1 MRCGGRGLFDESI
14 NQEIQFFQ
22 RKYPDKKINFEI
34 ITTEDLKKDSSIFI
48 SELRNELISELEHT
62 GDIASLESK
71 LDLSMFDDE
80 EFRSLDEIMISDD
93 FKQKLKA
100 QKLQVDS
107 LYNNDY
113 IEAFQEDD
121 DQSSL
126 AALVEANRRLVLK
139 IAQRYKRQL
148 TNSIDMDDLEQFGML
163 GLMKA
168 AEKFDLSKGFAFST
182 YATHWIRQSISRGI
196 MDTSL
201 TVRLPVHLIEK
212 INKLTRLES
221 TILNEKLE
229 VNLPLLTAE
238 MNISIEQYHDL
249 VALRNTYLSTISL
262 DMPIGID
269 RDTTIGDMLPDNEY
283 DIETVIEYDFLRSDL
298 EKPLDYLNEKERKII
313 DLRFGLKDGEIKTLE
328 EIGQM
333 FGVTRERI
341 RQIEAKA
348 IRKLKKR
355 ANRELISDYYYTNGK
370 DSMLLPCA
378 LILLVSHLIKRGKII
393 EKQNISLH
401 GTI

>member
-1 MRCGGRGLFDESI
+1 MFDESI

-48 SELRNELISELEHT
+48 SELRDELISELEHT
-62 GDIASLESK
+62 EDTASLESK

-93 FKQKLKA
+93 FQQKLKA

-113 IEAFQEDD
+113 IEAFQEDN

-139 IAQRYKRQL
+139 IAQRYKGQL

-182 YATHWIRQSISRGI
+182 YATLWIRQSISRGI

-201 TVRLPVHLIEK
+201 TVRLPVHLIDK

-221 TILNEKLE
+221 IMLNEKLE

-283 DIETVIEYDFLRSDL
+283 DIEKVIEHDFLRSDL
-298 EKPLDYLNEKERKII
+298 EKLLDYLNEKERKII
-313 DLRFGLKDGEIKTLE
+313 DLRFGLKDGETKTLE

-348 IRKLKKR
+348 IRNLKKR

-370 DSMLLPCA
+370 DS
-378 LILLVSHLIKRGKII
+378 IDDGKY
-393 EKQNISLH
+393 EGNS
-401 GTI
+401 

>member
-1 MRCGGRGLFDESI
+1 MRCGGRRLFDESI

-48 SELRNELISELEHT
+48 SELRDELISELEHT
-62 GDIASLESK
+62 EDTASLESK

-93 FKQKLKA
+93 FQQKLKA

-113 IEAFQEDD
+113 IEAFQEDN

-139 IAQRYKRQL
+139 IAQRYKGQL

-182 YATHWIRQSISRGI
+182 YATLWIRQSISRGI

-201 TVRLPVHLIEK
+201 TVRLPVHLIDK

-221 TILNEKLE
+221 IMLNEKLE

-283 DIETVIEYDFLRSDL
+283 DIEKVIEHDFLRSDL

-313 DLRFGLKDGEIKTLE
+313 DLRFGLKDGETKTLE

-348 IRKLKKR
+348 IRNLKKR

-370 DSMLLPCA
+370 DS
-378 LILLVSHLIKRGKII
+378 IDDGKY
-393 EKQNISLH
+393 EGNS
-401 GTI
+401 

>member
-93 FKQKLKA
+93 FQQKLKA

-370 DSMLLPCA
+370 DS
-378 LILLVSHLIKRGKII
+378 IDDGKY
-393 EKQNISLH
+393 EGNS
-401 GTI
+401 

>member
-1 MRCGGRGLFDESI
+1 MRCGGRRLFDESI
-14 NQEIQFFQ
+14 NQEIQVFQ

-62 GDIASLESK
+62 EDTASLESK

-80 EFRSLDEIMISDD
+80 EFRSLDEIMTSDA
-93 FKQKLKA
+93 FQHKLKA

-139 IAQRYKRQL
+139 IAQRYKGQL

-182 YATHWIRQSISRGI
+182 YATLWIRQSISRGI

-201 TVRLPVHLIEK
+201 TVRLPVHLIDK

-221 TILNEKLE
+221 IMLNEKLE

-283 DIETVIEYDFLRSDL
+283 DIETVIEHDFLRSDL

-313 DLRFGLKDGEIKTLE
+313 DLRFGFKDGETKTLE

-370 DSMLLPCA
+370 DS
-378 LILLVSHLIKRGKII
+378 IDDDKHEGNS
-393 EKQNISLH
+393 
-401 GTI
+401 

>member
-1 MRCGGRGLFDESI
+1 MRCGGRRLFDESI
-14 NQEIQFFQ
+14 NQEIQVFQ

-48 SELRNELISELEHT
+48 SELKNELISELEHT
-62 GDIASLESK
+62 EDTASLESK

-80 EFRSLDEIMISDD
+80 EFRSLDEIMTSDD
-93 FKQKLKA
+93 FQQKLKA

-139 IAQRYKRQL
+139 IAQRYKGQL

-182 YATHWIRQSISRGI
+182 YATLWIRQSISRGI

-201 TVRLPVHLIEK
+201 TVRLPVHLIDK

-221 TILNEKLE
+221 IMLNEKLE

-283 DIETVIEYDFLRSDL
+283 DIETVIEHDFLRSDL

-313 DLRFGLKDGEIKTLE
+313 DLRFGLKDGETKTLE

-348 IRKLKKR
+348 LRKLKKR

-370 DSMLLPCA
+370 DS
-378 LILLVSHLIKRGKII
+378 IDDDKHEGNS
-393 EKQNISLH
+393 
-401 GTI
+401 

>member
-1 MRCGGRGLFDESI
+1 MVCGGRRLFDESI

-34 ITTEDLKKDSSIFI
+34 ITTDDLKKDSSIFI

-62 GDIASLESK
+62 GDMASLESK

-80 EFRSLDEIMISDD
+80 DFRSLDEIMTSDD
-93 FKQKLKA
+93 FQQKLKA
-100 QKLQVDS
+100 QKIQVDS

-126 AALVEANRRLVLK
+126 AALVEANRLLVLK

-182 YATHWIRQSISRGI
+182 YAIHWIRQSISRGI
-196 MDTSL
+196 MDTGL
-201 TVRLPVHLIEK
+201 TVRLPVHLVEK
-212 INKLTRLES
+212 INKLTQLES
-221 TILNEKLE
+221 TMLNEKLE
-229 VNLPLLTAE
+229 VNLPLLTTE

-249 VALRNTYLSTISL
+249 VTLRNTYLSTVSL

-269 RDTTIGDMLPDNEY
+269 RDTTIGDVLPDNEY
-283 DIETVIEYDFLRSDL
+283 DIDVIIDHDFLKEDL
-298 EKPLDYLNEKERKII
+298 EKSLEYLKEKERKII
-313 DLRFGLKDGEIKTLE
+313 DLRFGLTDGETKTLE

-370 DSMLLPCA
+370 DS
-378 LILLVSHLIKRGKII
+378 IDDGKH
-393 EKQNISLH
+393 ERNS
-401 GTI
+401 

>member
-1 MRCGGRGLFDESI
+1 MMRCGGRGLFDESI

-93 FKQKLKA
+93 FQQKLKA

-283 DIETVIEYDFLRSDL
+283 DIETVIEHDFLRSDL

-370 DSMLLPCA
+370 DS
-378 LILLVSHLIKRGKII
+378 IDDGKY
-393 EKQNISLH
+393 EGNS
-401 GTI
+401 

>member
-1 MRCGGRGLFDESI
+1 MVCGGRRLFDESI

-34 ITTEDLKKDSSIFI
+34 ITTDDLKKDSSIFI

-62 GDIASLESK
+62 GDMASLESK

-80 EFRSLDEIMISDD
+80 EFRSLDEIMTSDD
-93 FKQKLKA
+93 FQQKLKA
-100 QKLQVDS
+100 QKIQVDS

-126 AALVEANRRLVLK
+126 AALVEANRLLVLK

-182 YATHWIRQSISRGI
+182 YAIHWIRQSISRGI
-196 MDTSL
+196 MDTGL
-201 TVRLPVHLIEK
+201 TVRLPVHLVEK
-212 INKLTRLES
+212 INKLTRLEN
-221 TILNEKLE
+221 TMLNEKLE
-229 VNLPLLTAE
+229 VNLPLLTTE

-249 VALRNTYLSTISL
+249 VTLRNTYLSTVSL

-269 RDTTIGDMLPDNEY
+269 RDTTIGDVLPDNEY
-283 DIETVIEYDFLRSDL
+283 DIDVIIDHDFLKEDL
-298 EKPLDYLNEKERKII
+298 EKSLEYLKEKERKII
-313 DLRFGLKDGEIKTLE
+313 DLRFGLTDGETKTLE

-370 DSMLLPCA
+370 DS
-378 LILLVSHLIKRGKII
+378 IDDGKH
-393 EKQNISLH
+393 ERNS
-401 GTI
+401 

>member
-1 MRCGGRGLFDESI
+1 MRCGGRRLFDESI

-48 SELRNELISELEHT
+48 SELRDELISELEHT
-62 GDIASLESK
+62 EDTASLESK

-80 EFRSLDEIMISDD
+80 EFRSLDEIMTSDD
-93 FKQKLKA
+93 FQQKIKA

-113 IEAFQEDD
+113 IEAFQEDN

-221 TILNEKLE
+221 TMLNEKLE

-283 DIETVIEYDFLRSDL
+283 DIETVIEHDFLRSDL

-313 DLRFGLKDGEIKTLE
+313 DLRFGFKDGETKTLE

-370 DSMLLPCA
+370 DS
-378 LILLVSHLIKRGKII
+378 IDDDKHEGNS
-393 EKQNISLH
+393 
-401 GTI
+401 

>member
-1 MRCGGRGLFDESI
+1 MRCGGRRLFDESI
-14 NQEIQFFQ
+14 NQEIQVFQ

-62 GDIASLESK
+62 EDTASLESK

-80 EFRSLDEIMISDD
+80 EFRSLDEIMTSDD
-93 FKQKLKA
+93 FQHKLKA

-139 IAQRYKRQL
+139 IAQRYKGQL

-182 YATHWIRQSISRGI
+182 YATLWIRQSISRGI

-221 TILNEKLE
+221 TMLNEKLE

-283 DIETVIEYDFLRSDL
+283 DIETVIEHDFLRSDL

-313 DLRFGLKDGEIKTLE
+313 DLRFGFKDGETKTLE

-370 DSMLLPCA
+370 DS
-378 LILLVSHLIKRGKII
+378 IDDDKHEGNS
-393 EKQNISLH
+393 
-401 GTI
+401 

>member
-1 MRCGGRGLFDESI
+1 MRCGGRILFDESI
-14 NQEIQFFQ
+14 NQEIQVFQ

-62 GDIASLESK
+62 EDTASLESK

-80 EFRSLDEIMISDD
+80 EFRSLDEIMTSDD
-93 FKQKLKA
+93 LQQKLKA

-139 IAQRYKRQL
+139 IAQRYKGQL

-182 YATHWIRQSISRGI
+182 YATLWIRQSISRGI

-201 TVRLPVHLIEK
+201 TVRLPVHLIDK

-221 TILNEKLE
+221 IMLNEKLE

-283 DIETVIEYDFLRSDL
+283 DIETVIEHDFLRSDL

-313 DLRFGLKDGEIKTLE
+313 DLRFGLKDGETKTLE

-348 IRKLKKR
+348 LRKLKKR

-370 DSMLLPCA
+370 DS
-378 LILLVSHLIKRGKII
+378 IDDDKHEGNS
-393 EKQNISLH
+393 
-401 GTI
+401 

>member
-93 FKQKLKA
+93 FQQKLKA

-163 GLMKA
+163 GLMTA

-229 VNLPLLTAE
+229 VNLPLLTEE

-283 DIETVIEYDFLRSDL
+283 DIETVIEHDFLRSDL

-370 DSMLLPCA
+370 DS
-378 LILLVSHLIKRGKII
+378 IDDGKY
-393 EKQNISLH
+393 EGNS
-401 GTI
+401 

>member
-1 MRCGGRGLFDESI
+1 MRCGGRRLFDESI
-14 NQEIQFFQ
+14 NQEIQVFQ

-62 GDIASLESK
+62 EDTASLESK

-80 EFRSLDEIMISDD
+80 EFRSLDEIMTSDD
-93 FKQKLKA
+93 FQQKLKA

-139 IAQRYKRQL
+139 IAQRYKGQL

-182 YATHWIRQSISRGI
+182 YATLWIRQSISRGI

-201 TVRLPVHLIEK
+201 TVRLPVHLIDK

-221 TILNEKLE
+221 IMLNEKLE

-283 DIETVIEYDFLRSDL
+283 DIETVIEHDFLRSDL

-313 DLRFGLKDGEIKTLE
+313 DLRFGLKDGETKTLE

-348 IRKLKKR
+348 LRKLKKR

-370 DSMLLPCA
+370 DS
-378 LILLVSHLIKRGKII
+378 IDDDKHEGNS
-393 EKQNISLH
+393 
-401 GTI
+401 

>member
-1 MRCGGRGLFDESI
+1 MRCGGRRLFDESI

-48 SELRNELISELEHT
+48 SELRDELISELEHT
-62 GDIASLESK
+62 EDTASLESK

-93 FKQKLKA
+93 FQQKLKA

-113 IEAFQEDD
+113 IEAFQEDN

-139 IAQRYKRQL
+139 IAQRYKGQL

-182 YATHWIRQSISRGI
+182 YATLWIRQSISRGI

-201 TVRLPVHLIEK
+201 TVRLPVHLIDK

-221 TILNEKLE
+221 VMLNEKLE

-283 DIETVIEYDFLRSDL
+283 DIEKVIEHDFLRSDL

-313 DLRFGLKDGEIKTLE
+313 DLRFGLKDGETKTLE

-348 IRKLKKR
+348 IRNLKKR

-370 DSMLLPCA
+370 DS
-378 LILLVSHLIKRGKII
+378 IDDGKY
-393 EKQNISLH
+393 EGNS
-401 GTI
+401 

>member
-34 ITTEDLKKDSSIFI
+34 VTTEDLKKDSSIFI

-93 FKQKLKA
+93 FQQKLKA

-126 AALVEANRRLVLK
+126 ATLVEANRRLVLK

-249 VALRNTYLSTISL
+249 VTLRNTYLSTISL

-283 DIETVIEYDFLRSDL
+283 DIETVIEHDFLRSDL

-370 DSMLLPCA
+370 DS
-378 LILLVSHLIKRGKII
+378 IDDGKY
-393 EKQNISLH
+393 EGNS
-401 GTI
+401 

>member
-1 MRCGGRGLFDESI
+1 MRCGGRRLFDESI

-48 SELRNELISELEHT
+48 SELRDELISELEHT
-62 GDIASLESK
+62 EDTASLESK

-93 FKQKLKA
+93 FQQKLKA

-113 IEAFQEDD
+113 IEAFQEDN

-139 IAQRYKRQL
+139 IAQRYKGQL

-182 YATHWIRQSISRGI
+182 YATLWIRQSISRGI

-201 TVRLPVHLIEK
+201 TVRLPVHLIDK

-221 TILNEKLE
+221 IMLNEKLE

-283 DIETVIEYDFLRSDL
+283 DIEKVIEHDFLRSDL
-298 EKPLDYLNEKERKII
+298 EKLLDYLNEKERKII
-313 DLRFGLKDGEIKTLE
+313 DLRFGLKDGETKTLE

-348 IRKLKKR
+348 IRNLKKR

-370 DSMLLPCA
+370 DS
-378 LILLVSHLIKRGKII
+378 IDDGKY
-393 EKQNISLH
+393 EGNS
-401 GTI
+401 

>member
-1 MRCGGRGLFDESI
+1 MFDESI

-48 SELRNELISELEHT
+48 SELRDELISELEHT
-62 GDIASLESK
+62 EDTASLESK

-93 FKQKLKA
+93 FQQKLKA

-113 IEAFQEDD
+113 IEAFQEDN

-139 IAQRYKRQL
+139 IAQRYKGQL

-182 YATHWIRQSISRGI
+182 YATLWIRQSISRGI

-201 TVRLPVHLIEK
+201 TVRLPVHLIDK

-221 TILNEKLE
+221 VMLNEKLE

-283 DIETVIEYDFLRSDL
+283 DIEKVIEHDFLRSDL

-313 DLRFGLKDGEIKTLE
+313 DLRFGLKDGETKTLE

-348 IRKLKKR
+348 IRNLKKR

-370 DSMLLPCA
+370 DS
-378 LILLVSHLIKRGKII
+378 IDDGKY
-393 EKQNISLH
+393 EGNS
-401 GTI
+401 

>member
-1 MRCGGRGLFDESI
+1 MRCGGRRLFDESI

-34 ITTEDLKKDSSIFI
+34 ITTEDLQKDSSIFI
-48 SELRNELISELEHT
+48 SELRDELVSEIEHT
-62 GDIASLESK
+62 EEIVSLESK

-80 EFRSLDEIMISDD
+80 EFKSLDEIMTSDD
-93 FKQKLKA
+93 FQQKLKA

-107 LYNNDY
+107 RYNNDY
-113 IEAFQEDD
+113 IEAFQEDE

-168 AEKFDLSKGFAFST
+168 AKKFDLSKGFAFST
-182 YATHWIRQSISRGI
+182 YATQWIRQSISRGI

-201 TVRLPVHLIEK
+201 TVRLPVHLIDK

-221 TILNEKLE
+221 TMLNEKLE

-269 RDTTIGDMLPDNEY
+269 GDTTIGDMLPDNEY
-283 DIETVIEYDFLRSDL
+283 DIEIIIERDFLRSDL

-313 DLRFGLKDGEIKTLE
+313 DLRFGLKDGETKTLE

-370 DSMLLPCA
+370 DS
-378 LILLVSHLIKRGKII
+378 IDDGKH
-393 EKQNISLH
+393 EGNS
-401 GTI
+401 

>member
-1 MRCGGRGLFDESI
+1 MRCGGRRLFDESI
-14 NQEIQFFQ
+14 NQEIQVFQ

-62 GDIASLESK
+62 EDTASLESK

-80 EFRSLDEIMISDD
+80 EFRSLDEIMTSDD
-93 FKQKLKA
+93 FQQKLKA

-139 IAQRYKRQL
+139 IAQRYKGQL

-163 GLMKA
+163 GLMNA

-182 YATHWIRQSISRGI
+182 YATLWIRQSISRGI

-201 TVRLPVHLIEK
+201 TVRLPVHLIDK

-221 TILNEKLE
+221 IMLNEKLE

-283 DIETVIEYDFLRSDL
+283 DIETVIEHDFLRSDL

-313 DLRFGLKDGEIKTLE
+313 DLRFGLKDGETKTLE

-348 IRKLKKR
+348 LRKLKKR

-370 DSMLLPCA
+370 DS
-378 LILLVSHLIKRGKII
+378 IDDDKHEGNS
-393 EKQNISLH
+393 
-401 GTI
+401 

>member
-93 FKQKLKA
+93 FQQKLKA

-283 DIETVIEYDFLRSDL
+283 DIETVIEHDFLRSDL

-370 DSMLLPCA
+370 DS
-378 LILLVSHLIKRGKII
+378 IDDGKY
-393 EKQNISLH
+393 EGNS
-401 GTI
+401 

>member
-1 MRCGGRGLFDESI
+1 MFDESI
-14 NQEIQFFQ
+14 NQEIQVFQ

-62 GDIASLESK
+62 EDTASLESK

-80 EFRSLDEIMISDD
+80 EFRSLDEIMTSDD
-93 FKQKLKA
+93 FQQKLKA

-139 IAQRYKRQL
+139 IAQRYKGQL

-182 YATHWIRQSISRGI
+182 YATLWIRQSISRGI

-201 TVRLPVHLIEK
+201 TVRLPVHLIDK

-221 TILNEKLE
+221 IMLNEKLE

-283 DIETVIEYDFLRSDL
+283 DIETVIEHDFLRSDL

-313 DLRFGLKDGEIKTLE
+313 DLRFGLKDGETKTLE

-348 IRKLKKR
+348 LRKLKKR

-370 DSMLLPCA
+370 DS
-378 LILLVSHLIKRGKII
+378 IDDDKHEGNS
-393 EKQNISLH
+393 
-401 GTI
+401 

>member
-1 MRCGGRGLFDESI
+1 MRCGGRRLFDESI
-14 NQEIQFFQ
+14 NQEIQVFQ

-62 GDIASLESK
+62 EDTASLESK

-80 EFRSLDEIMISDD
+80 EFRSLDEIMTSDD
-93 FKQKLKA
+93 FQQKLKA
-100 QKLQVDS
+100 QKIQVDS

-139 IAQRYKRQL
+139 IAQRYKGQL

-182 YATHWIRQSISRGI
+182 YATLWIRQSISRGI

-201 TVRLPVHLIEK
+201 TVRLPVHLIDK

-221 TILNEKLE
+221 IMLNEKLE

-283 DIETVIEYDFLRSDL
+283 DIETVIEHDFLRSDL

-313 DLRFGLKDGEIKTLE
+313 DLRFGLKDGETKTLE

-348 IRKLKKR
+348 LRKLKKR

-370 DSMLLPCA
+370 DS
-378 LILLVSHLIKRGKII
+378 IDDDKHEGNS
-393 EKQNISLH
+393 
-401 GTI
+401 

>member
-48 SELRNELISELEHT
+48 SKLRNELISELEHT

-93 FKQKLKA
+93 FQQKLKA

-283 DIETVIEYDFLRSDL
+283 DIETVIEHDFLRSDL

-370 DSMLLPCA
+370 DS
-378 LILLVSHLIKRGKII
+378 IDDGKY
-393 EKQNISLH
+393 EGNS
-401 GTI
+401 

>member
-93 FKQKLKA
+93 FQQKLKA

-283 DIETVIEYDFLRSDL
+283 DIETVIEHDFLRSDL
-298 EKPLDYLNEKERKII
+298 EKTLDYLNEKERKII

-370 DSMLLPCA
+370 DS
-378 LILLVSHLIKRGKII
+378 IDDGKY
-393 EKQNISLH
+393 EGNS
-401 GTI
+401 